1 MANLFSLHERRL
13 LNDFQHDF
21 PLTSR
26 PFAVLGEQLGISED
40 EVISLLKLMQTQGA
54 ISRVGPVYKPNRVGV
69 STLAA
74 IAVPPDQLEEI
85 AAIVSEY
92 PEVNH
97 NYQREHHFNLWFVL
111 TAPEASH
118 LQNVLDAIAIETG
131 YPVMDLPMVKDYFI
145 DLGFNI
151 QWN

>member
-1 MANLFSLHERRL
+1 M
-13 LNDFQHDF
+13 LNDFQHSF

-26 PFAVLGEQLGISED
+26 PFALLGEQLGISED
-40 EVISLLKLMQTQGA
+40 AVIDLLQSLQEEGA
-54 ISRVGPVYKPNRVGV
+54 ITRVGPVFKPNRVGV

-74 IAVPPDQLEEI
+74 M
-85 AAIVSEY
+85 AIPVDELDKVAHIVNSY

-97 NYQREHHFNLWFVL
+97 NYEREHRFNLWFVL
-111 TAPEASH
+111 TAPEAQH
-118 LQNVLDAIAIETG
+118 LQNTIDSIAFESG

-151 QWN
+151 QWK